1 MTILGTAYVV
11 LASVCLVVGLQHLG
25 AGWRLRDRRVH
36 LLFAGAATAAAV
48 DALVQRRFV
57 LAASPD
63 EFERLF
69 AWSAVSICVFLIL
82 LLWFIEARTSA
93 VRRGLLLAETALL
106 FVTAMLDFVLPSGV
120 VATMD
125 VTSVRDAVLPWGETF
140 SRPIGDASP
149 LRLVGDLANIG
160 FLVLLIDTAFRLV
173 RRDRLREAR
182 VIGIST
188 LVLSLSV
195 LAIIPMDL
203 GLLDLPSLHPF
214 AFLLIVAMMAWDLVE
229 TAARSSELTLEVAAG
244 ERRWRQ
250 LIESIQLLVVGID
263 RDGRITLMNPFAERV
278 SGRSSAEM
286 IGRHYLEFVSDDERE
301 SVEAS
306 VDRGLAGDPES
317 ENERVLVAAD
327 GGQRIIRWRSVV
339 LRDPGGVPGGLLSV
353 GADVTDRCRSESEL
367 RRATAELEATVREL
381 EEVKAKLEE
390 DNVYLKEEIG
400 SRTEHSDIIGSSDAL
415 LYVLHKIRQVADTDA
430 TVLIQG
436 ETGVGKELV
445 AHAIHDSSN
454 RSSGPFLA
462 VNCAAL
468 PASLIDS
475 ELFGHERGAFTGAD
489 RRRKGR
495 FELADGGTLFLDEV
509 AELPLDVQPKLL
521 RALQEKTIERV
532 GGTWTIEVDVRLI
545 AATNRNLE
553 AEVDAGRFRQD
564 LFYRLEV
571 YPITMPPLRDR
582 KDDIEILAR
591 HFAKAFAA
599 RHRVELTE
607 IPPEVLRRLE
617 GYPWPGNVRELQN
630 VIERAVLNAK
640 NGVLRLVSPLEA
652 RNGPDPEPQRP
663 PSRTFRTLDEV
674 QRDHIL
680 EVLASC
686 DGQIAGRGGAAQTLG
701 IHPNTLRSRLKKLG
715 ISPPK

>member
-1 MTILGTAYVV
+1 
-11 LASVCLVVGLQHLG
+11 
-25 AGWRLRDRRVH
+25 
-36 LLFAGAATAAAV
+36 
-48 DALVQRRFV
+48 
-57 LAASPD
+57 
-63 EFERLF
+63 
-69 AWSAVSICVFLIL
+69 
-82 LLWFIEARTSA
+82 
-93 VRRGLLLAETALL
+93 
-106 FVTAMLDFVLPSGV
+106 
-120 VATMD
+120 
-125 VTSVRDAVLPWGETF
+125 
-140 SRPIGDASP
+140 
-149 LRLVGDLANIG
+149 
-160 FLVLLIDTAFRLV
+160 
-173 RRDRLREAR
+173 
-182 VIGIST
+182 
-188 LVLSLSV
+188 
-195 LAIIPMDL
+195 
-203 GLLDLPSLHPF
+203 
-214 AFLLIVAMMAWDLVE
+214 
-229 TAARSSELTLEVAAG
+229 
-244 ERRWRQ
+244 
-250 LIESIQLLVVGID
+250 
-263 RDGRITLMNPFAERV
+263 MNPFAERV
-278 SGRSSAEM
+278 SGRPSAEM
-286 IGRHYLEFVSDDERE
+286 IGRHYLEFVSDDERK

-327 GGQRIIRWRSVV
+327 GDRRVIRWRSVV
-339 LRDPGGVPGGLLSV
+339 PRDADGVPEGLLSV
-353 GADVTDRCRSESEL
+353 GADVTDRRRSESDL
-367 RRATAELEATVREL
+367 LRATGELEATVREL

-532 GGTWTIEVDVRLI
+532 GGTRTIEVDVRLI

-553 AEVDAGRFRQD
+553 AEVDVGRFRQD

-571 YPITMPPLRDR
+571 YPITVPSLRDR

-591 HFAKAFAA
+591 HFAQAFAA

-630 VIERAVLNAK
+630 VIERAVLNA
-640 NGVLRLVSPLEA
+640 NDGVLRLVSPLEA

-686 DGQIAGRGGAAQTLG
+686 DGQIAGRGGAGQILG

-715 ISPPK
+715 ISTPK